1 MKRGI
6 IAILAGALMF
16 GAVATVVTYP
26 AIGGVVYHAAVSTET
41 ALYGLHKAVV
51 NVGDSTLMTY
61 QGGPADAHEAVVM
74 IHGYSADK
82 GVWVRFAKHFTD
94 HYRVVIVDL
103 PGHGETAFDPAL
115 NYSTTSQ
122 AERVV
127 HAMDTLGITKAH
139 LVGNSMGGFIAARI
153 AHDHPERVTSATLID
168 AAGVISPQ
176 PSDMDK
182 LTAKGINPFNI
193 HNRDDFANFY
203 AMTMAKAPWVP
214 GITLD
219 FMAKRYMAQRDQ
231 LMHIFKDFNHVGMLD
246 HQLKDIHVPVLVIW
260 GKQDRLL
267 QVAMAKVWHD
277 GITGSQL
284 IIYDDMGHMPMV
296 EDPARTATDVLK
308 FMTRVQP

>member
-1 MKRGI
+1 MKRAL
-6 IAILAGALMF
+6 IAILASVLVLGTGTA
-16 GAVATVVTYP
+16 VVTYP
-26 AIGGVVYHAAVSTET
+26 AVGGVVYHLAMRTEVSM
-41 ALYGLHKAVV
+41 YGLHKAVV

-61 QGGPADAHEAVVM
+61 QGGPADAHETVIM

-82 GVWVRFAKHFTD
+82 DVWARFAKHFTD

-115 NYSTTSQ
+115 NYSTLSQ

-127 HAMDTLGITKAH
+127 RAMDTLGIAKAH

-153 AHDHPERVTSATLID
+153 AHDHPKRVASATLMD

-182 LTAKGINPFNI
+182 QVAKGTNPFDI
-193 HNRDDFANFY
+193 YNRDDFAHFY

-214 GITLD
+214 KMTLD
-219 FMAKRYMAQRDQ
+219 FMADRYMAQRDQ
-231 LMHIFKDFNHVGMLD
+231 LDRILKDFNHVGMLD
-246 HQLKDIHVPVLVIW
+246 NQLKDIHVPVLVIW

-296 EDPARTATDVLK
+296 EDPARTATDVLN
-308 FMTRVQP
+308 FIARVQP